1 MVNAQT
7 MMRFSSLPLYFLAV
21 MLGMAPAGA
30 VDRDTTSNEVF
41 DIWYFGNGEIGQFG
55 ALSGVINPRTQLDT
69 QQMTG
74 YVDWSETNKTNY
86 WSQDEGL
93 KKMVVQAVNT
103 WTDAITNRLD
113 MNKQARKLRLGVFL
127 DDSTWSGSSMTSA
140 YGFCRS
146 YSVQTNFEKDSSYN
160 SYSIVEW
167 TLVHNYETDYYK
179 RPNTAYARNTN
190 LLLPGEQNI
199 DVGIFLNTKEL
210 TWEGNNPVWV
220 NRSKEDMLR
229 TAAHEL
235 GHAMG
240 FNSDLYILK
249 PGAAVAGTSMLSG
262 NMNRWDSLL
271 TLDGQRIA
279 SVQFKEGSEKIKQ
292 ATCLYGSL
300 EDLHA
305 AAWDPAMQPGNIQY
319 DPERRLSLESGDDKT
334 GVFVS
339 AKCIMGNTLVHLDNP
354 EDWIDSRSQDVM
366 DAGGGG
372 ATLYKNDLAALRMLG
387 YTLAV
392 PVPEPSSAA
401 LFMMGGLAGLCA
413 RFRRR

>member
-1 MVNAQT
+1 MVDGQP
-7 MMRFSSLPLYFLAV
+7 MMRFYYFPLSFLV
-21 MLGMAPAGA
+21 IMLGSVPAEA

-41 DIWYFGNGEIGQFG
+41 DIWYFGNGETGLFG
-55 ALSGVINPRTQLDT
+55 KESGVINPKTRMDTQL
-69 QQMTG
+69 MTG

-93 KKMVVQAVNT
+93 KKMVVESVNI

-113 MNKQARKLRLGVFL
+113 MSKHARKLRLGVFL
-127 DDSTWSGSSMTSA
+127 DDSSWSGSSMANA
-140 YGFCRS
+140 YGYCRS
-146 YSVQTNFEKDSSYN
+146 YSVQTNFEKDSTYN

-167 TLVHNYETDYYK
+167 TLVHNYETKYYM
-179 RPNTAYARNTN
+179 RPNTAYARNTD
-190 LLLPGEQNI
+190 LLRDTEQNI
-199 DVGIFLNTKEL
+199 DVAIFLNPKKL
-210 TWEGNNPVWV
+210 TWEGGDPVWV
-220 NRSKEDMLR
+220 NLSKEAMQQTL
-229 TAAHEL
+229 THEL

-240 FNSDLYILK
+240 FNSDLYILDPK
-249 PGAAVAGTSMLSG
+249 SSVPGASKLSG

-271 TLDGQRIA
+271 TLDGEKITG
-279 SVQFKEGSEKIKQ
+279 VQFKEGSDKIKQ
-292 ATCLYGSL
+292 ATCVYGSL

-305 AAWDPAMQPGNIQY
+305 AAWDPAMVPGNIQY

-354 EDWIDSRSQDVM
+354 EDWIDNRSQDVM

-372 ATLYKNDLAALRMLG
+372 STLYKNDLAALRMLG
-387 YTLAV
+387 YTLA
-392 PVPEPSSAA
+392 VPEPSSAA

>member
-1 MVNAQT
+1 M
-7 MMRFSSLPLYFLAV
+7 
-21 MLGMAPAGA
+21 MLGSVPADA

-41 DIWYFGNGEIGQFG
+41 DIWYFGNGEVGLFG
-55 ALSGVINPRTQLDT
+55 KESQVINPKTGMDTQL
-69 QQMTG
+69 MTG

-93 KKMVVQAVNT
+93 KKMVVESVNI

-113 MNKQARKLRLGVFL
+113 MSKHKRKLRLGVFL
-127 DDSTWSGSSMTSA
+127 DDSSWSGSSMANA

-146 YSVQTNFEKDSSYN
+146 YSVQTNFEKDSTYN

-167 TLVHNYETDYYK
+167 TLVHNYETAHYQ
-179 RPNTAYARNTN
+179 RPNTAYARNTD
-190 LLLPGEQNI
+190 LLRDTDKNI
-199 DVGIFLNTKEL
+199 DVAIFLNPKQL

-220 NRSKEDMLR
+220 NLSKEEMQQ
-229 TAAHEL
+229 TVTHEL

-240 FNSDLYILK
+240 FDSDLYILDPK
-249 PGAAVAGTSMLSG
+249 SSVAGASMLSG

-279 SVQFKEGSEKIKQ
+279 SVQFKEGSDKIKQ
-292 ATCLYGSL
+292 ATCVYGSL

-305 AAWDPAMQPGNIQY
+305 AAWDKEQKPGNIQY

-339 AKCIMGNTLVHLDNP
+339 AKCILGNTLVHLDNP

-392 PVPEPSSAA
+392 PEPSSAA
-401 LFMMGGLAGLCA
+401 LFMMGGLAGLCV